1 MLAPLPTPNAAVYKR
16 LQNTPLAYWQHV
28 GDPLPDLLGT
38 LFAHDNS
45 LALLTVVQHEAEQGH
60 GLCQQFLETSATASA
75 WVDPRYSNAIL
86 EWQTVCANNP
96 LLIRLAWLA
105 GLAPIL
111 LAQPRWSGFWFDD
124 PSRFIDFITQLDELL
139 RQPALPKPEQLQQ
152 LRLLLAIM
160 RRDGQELITQNPPNG
175 CGLAQADLATLIILI
190 SEDLPRCL
198 ASLGLVLSATAHQGL
213 RYWLWGLAQS
223 LQLEPALLAKNA
235 DEAIAFRQLL
245 VQPANSTA
253 ANKVHAWLRVLAQAD
268 PLPAA
273 ERRVFALTRSLVS
286 AQDAISLRL
295 PGDAL
300 GGLWRKANRW
310 VVETSRPIT
319 PRAATAGLQRKT
331 LSLWR

>member
-1 MLAPLPTPNAAVYKR
+1 MLPPLPTPNAAVYKR
-16 LQNTPLAYWQHV
+16 LQSTPLAYWQHV

-38 LFAHDNS
+38 LFSHDNS
-45 LALLTVVQHEAEQGH
+45 LALLTVVRHEAEQGH
-60 GLCQQFLETSATASA
+60 GLCQQFLEISATANA

-96 LLIRLAWLA
+96 LLTRLAWLA
-105 GLAPIL
+105 GVGPIL

-124 PSRFIDFITQLDELL
+124 HSGFIELITQLDELL
-139 RQPALPKPEQLQQ
+139 RQPTLPQPAQLQQ
-152 LRLLLAIM
+152 LRLLLAIL
-160 RRDGQELITQNPPNG
+160 RRDGQTLITQNPPNG

-223 LQLEPALLAKNA
+223 LQIEPALLAKNA
-235 DEAIAFRQLL
+235 DEAIAFRHLL

-286 AQDAISLRL
+286 AQDAMSLRL

-310 VVETSRPIT
+310 VLEASRPVT
-319 PRAATAGLQRKT
+319 PRAATTGLQRKT

>member
-1 MLAPLPTPNAAVYKR
+1 MLPPLPTPNAAVLKR
-16 LQNTPLAYWQHV
+16 LQTTPLAYWQHV

-60 GLCQQFLETSATASA
+60 GLCQQFLETAPTATA
-75 WVDPRYSNAIL
+75 WVDPRYSDAIRA
-86 EWQTVCANNP
+86 WQNVCADNP

-105 GLAPIL
+105 GITPVL
-111 LAQPRWSGFWFDD
+111 LAQPRWNGFWFDD
-124 PSRFIDFITQLDELL
+124 PSGFIELITQLDELL
-139 RQPALPKPEQLQQ
+139 RSSSLPTAQQLQQ
-152 LRLLLAIM
+152 LRLLLAIL
-160 RRDGQELITQNPPNG
+160 RRDGQVCITQNPPNG
-175 CGLAQADLATLIILI
+175 CGLAQADLATLIVLI

-198 ASLGLVLSATAHQGL
+198 HSLGLVLSANAQQGL
-213 RYWLWGLAQS
+213 RYWLWGLGQA

-235 DEAIAFRQLL
+235 DESLAFRHLL
-245 VQPANSTA
+245 IQPANSGA
-253 ANKVHAWLRVLAQAD
+253 ANKVHAWLRILAQAD

-273 ERRVFALTRSLVS
+273 ERRVFALTRSLIS
-286 AQDAISLRL
+286 QQDAISLRL